1 MWTDETVETAKKMWA
16 QGESASV
23 IADKVGAVS
32 RSAVLGL
39 LHRHGLSRGTNIGSS
54 NRSLKHRADRG
65 RIKRAQRTEA
75 KAPDL
80 KPLAPKFS
88 PEPLPPLEPVT
99 KRRTFEQLQ
108 DHECRWPVGDPKHDD
123 FGFCGLPR
131 VVGKPYCEDCCR
143 RARPASRPT
152 ETVKFVIAGAL
163 AKLR

>member
-1 MWTDETVETAKKMWA
+1 MWNEERVETLKKLHA
-16 QGESASV
+16 EGV
-23 IADKVGAVS
+23 GYGRIAEEIGGVS
-32 RSAVLGL
+32 RNAISGMVYRLGL
-39 LHRHGLSRGTNIGSS
+39 SQRCANIGPR
-54 NRSLKHRADRG
+54 NRSLKDRADRE

-99 KRRTFEQLQ
+99 MRKTFAELEP
-108 DHECRWPVGDPKHDD
+108 DDCRWPVGDPRAPD
-123 FGFCGLPR
+123 FGFCGLPK
-131 VVGKPYCEDCCR
+131 VGGKPYCPECCR
-143 RARPASRPT
+143 RARPPHKT